1 MGRGLR
7 GALAADGHGGAAPN
21 DAAGKLAAHHARTA
35 HAARGLAADA
45 RARVLPTLLHLAAVR
60 ALGADPDGERLA
72 YTFWERTLQ
81 GLRKPRVGARIAP
94 RGATAMIGPLVTL
107 ITVATTPAAGD
118 APVATVPRD
127 LGRYPG
133 FRQRWTHVR
142 YAAFALDFVP
152 AQPKTTPA
160 PRRGAP
166 LTAFACYGR
175 PVLAPADGT
184 VVRANGDARDWPAYR
199 KGSDPGN
206 YVIIQHAPANTPS
219 SATSPPIR
227 SSWRRVRACAVAT
240 SSAAAAT
247 RGNAGMPHLHIGF
260 LSAIDPITTRPM
272 RFSDYERAGADEAWH
287 PGTGFPVKDE
297 LLRPLRRFGP

>member
-1 MGRGLR
+1 
-7 GALAADGHGGAAPN
+7 
-21 DAAGKLAAHHARTA
+21 
-35 HAARGLAADA
+35 
-45 RARVLPTLLHLAAVR
+45 
-60 ALGADPDGERLA
+60 
-72 YTFWERTLQ
+72 
-81 GLRKPRVGARIAP
+81 
-94 RGATAMIGPLVTL
+94 MIGLLVTL
-107 ITVATTPAAGD
+107 ITVATTPTQVTRLSLPFDGIW
-118 APVATVPRD
+118 
-127 LGRYPG
+127 GIIQG
-133 FRQRWTHVR
+133 FDSGTHVR

-184 VVRANGDARDWPAYR
+184 IVRANGDARDWPAYR

-206 YVIIQHAPANTPS
+206 YVIIEHAPGEYTEFRHLAADSVKLAPG
-219 SATSPPIR
+219 A
-227 SSWRRVRACAVAT
+227 RVRRGDVIGRCGN
-240 SSAAAAT
+240 S
-247 RGNAGMPHLHIGF
+247 GNAGMPHLHIGF

-297 LLRPLRRFGP
+297 LLRPRPRFGP